1 MCSIFVVHVSQKHL
15 HRRSYF
21 SLHNFINTRSK
32 NQILKIMSNEQC
44 IEYGCSFVG
53 KFKLSL
59 LVWCLAITNS
69 NHSPCKPTV
78 EESNRLSL
86 VYKICLLSKIE
97 IFKVNKNISMWDI
110 GLFLVCYN
118 IFEILFRL
126 FINECR
132 SRNISIPGST
142 SGANLKGQMQCLLL
156 YQS

>member
-15 HRRSYF
+15 HHRAYF

-59 LVWCLAITNS
+59 LAITNP
-69 NHSPCKPTV
+69 NLSPCKRTM
-78 EESNRLSL
+78 EESYGLSL
-86 VYKICLLSKIE
+86 VNKICLLSKIE

-110 GLFLVCYN
+110 GLFLVC
-118 IFEILFRL
+118 
-126 FINECR
+126 
-132 SRNISIPGST
+132 
-142 SGANLKGQMQCLLL
+142 
-156 YQS
+156 

>member
-1 MCSIFVVHVSQKHL
+1 MYLKSIFITVHTFH
-15 HRRSYF
+15 YT
-21 SLHNFINTRSK
+21 LHNFINAQSK

-59 LVWCLAITNS
+59 LVWCLAITNP
-69 NHSPCKPTV
+69 NLSPCKPTM
-78 EESNRLSL
+78 EESYRLSL

-132 SRNISIPGST
+132 SRNTSIPGST
-142 SGANLKGQMQCLLL
+142 SGANLKGQMQCLLE
-156 YQS
+156 YPS

>member
-44 IEYGCSFVG
+44 IEYGCTFVG

-59 LVWCLAITNS
+59 LVWFLAITNS
-69 NHSPCKPTV
+69 IHSPCKPTM
-78 EESNRLSL
+78 EESYRLSL
-86 VYKICLLSKIE
+86 VYKTCLLSKIE

-118 IFEILFRL
+118 IFENLIS
-126 FINECR
+126 FIYNECR
-132 SRNISIPGST
+132 SRSHNTSIPGST
-142 SGANLKGQMQCLLL
+142 S
-156 YQS
+156 